1 MDKLSVLCVTQF
13 VERFNT
19 DNATMLFDLVQDISG
34 WLTNSVKIIAEL
46 KSFNDVQRE
55 LLGVAQYIVQG
66 KVLTR
71 RSVNKLLMALK
82 LMQKEML
89 DEIEVVIFVTPSI
102 KMKFNEKARV
112 ITIEDTEKCVDIAY
126 EIQDAVK
133 YLLYMENEEVDE
145 ELENAVD
152 IVLDFEELIK
162 IANDTYPIDIFT
174 YDRLYLTAKL
184 NKIQKE
190 KSKILLTGSSYT
202 MVGLLEDEMPYKAV
216 NVAVNAQDLYYT
228 LLSVKEAINRSSELD
243 VIVSSF
249 AYYFFFSDM
258 NDSPSDYILSVLSK
272 VDYPVYNKLHGFK
285 GELKATYVKT
295 SEFPIYE
302 NIVDLALVRDAYHGA
317 LMKELEGMPYYN
329 RINVRSNNGML
340 SYNFMEKTDEQNY
353 AAAKLRAEGHNSNF
367 NLDRGVYNQKLLD
380 KFLDNM
386 EELGKRVV
394 LFTPPTTRFYKA
406 GVSKDMIN
414 VYTQLVIPV
423 VEKHKCCNFVD
434 LYNSDKFLDSD
445 FQDYDHLNLEG
456 AKKLSKIIAS
466 YVIEEKKNDN

>member
-19 DNATMLFDLVQDISG
+19 DNAAMLFDLVQDISG
-34 WLTNSVKIIAEL
+34 WLTNSVRIIAEL
-46 KSFNDVQRE
+46 ESFNDVQRE
-55 LLGVAQYIVQG
+55 LLGVAQYIAQG

-71 RSVNKLLMALK
+71 RSVNKLFVSVK

-89 DEIEVVIFVTPSI
+89 SELEVVLFVTPSI
-102 KMKFNEKARV
+102 KMKFNENVRV
-112 ITIEDTEKCVDIAY
+112 ITIEDTEKCIDMAY
-126 EIQDAVK
+126 EIQDAIK
-133 YLLYMENEEVDE
+133 YLLYMDNEEVDE
-145 ELENAVD
+145 ELEDAVD

-162 IANDTYPIDIFT
+162 VANDAYPIDIFT

-184 NKIQKE
+184 NKVQKE
-190 KSKILLTGSSYT
+190 KSRILLTGSSYT
-202 MVGLLEDEMPYKAV
+202 MVGLLEDEMPYKVA

-228 LLSVKEAINRSSELD
+228 LLSAKEAINRSSELD
-243 VIVSSF
+243 IIVSSF

-258 NDSPSDYILSVLSK
+258 NDNPSDYMLSVLSK
-272 VDYPVYNKLHGFK
+272 VNYPVYNKLHGYNE
-285 GELKATYVKT
+285 ELKPIFVKT

-329 RINVRSNNGML
+329 RINVRASNGML
-340 SYNFMEKTDEQNY
+340 SYNFTEKTDEQNY
-353 AAAKLRAEGHNSNF
+353 AAARLRAEGHNSNF

-386 EELGKRVV
+386 EELGKRVI
-394 LFTPPTTRFYKA
+394 LFTPPTTVFYKA
-406 GVSKDMIN
+406 GVSKDMVN
-414 VYTQLVIPV
+414 AYTQLVMPV
-423 VEKHKCCNFVD
+423 VEKHKCCTFLD
-434 LYNSDKFLDSD
+434 LYNSDKFLNSD
-445 FQDYDHLNLEG
+445 FQDYDHLNLYG

-466 YVIEEKKNDN
+466 YIIEEYKK